1 MVRRRVPQ
9 IQARQINIFGIV
21 QGVGFRPF
29 VFNIAQK
36 YNLKGMVYNN
46 SSGVY
51 IEVEGEKENVECFIK
66 EIKENPPSLAV
77 IDEIKIKESEVKN
90 YREFKIMESK
100 EDDGFVPVSPDMG
113 VCDDCLKEMNDPNDR
128 RYRYPF
134 INCTNCGPRFSII
147 EDIPYDR
154 PKTSMKVFQ
163 MCEKCEKEYND
174 PNDRR
179 FHAQP
184 VACFDCGPKLEFVGD
199 NCQEDEIKCVV
210 DSLKRGKIVAIKGI
224 GGFHLAVNALDDE
237 AVSTLRSRKKRYGKP
252 FAVMMKDIKQ
262 VEEYC
267 IVSEEEKKLLL
278 SQRKPIVLLKKKGE
292 KLARGVADGLDT
304 LGVML
309 PYAPIHYLLMEEIDF
324 PIVMTSG
331 NVSEEPLCKD
341 NEEALEKL
349 KDIADAF
356 LLNNRDIVN
365 KIDDSVTSFNGG
377 AERIIRRARGYAPQ
391 PILLK
396 KDVKAN
402 VLAVGGFYK
411 NTFCMT
417 RGQYAFISHHIG
429 DLDNEKTFEYYKE
442 QIERY
447 KGLFRVTP
455 QVIAHDMHKG
465 YLSTQ
470 YALSCDLPRIE
481 VQHHHAHIASCMAEY
496 NITDKV
502 IGIAYDGTGY
512 GTDGNIWGAEF
523 LICDLKDFLRVGH
536 LKYRPLPGGELAIR
550 KIYRVALGFISEDI
564 NFYKDFVERFD
575 SREVDLILKQI
586 EKKINTSY
594 VSSMGRFF
602 DAAASLLGVRDQV
615 LFEGQGAMELE
626 SLIIE
631 NDDFY
636 DFDVYRDEEYIINPE
651 IILHQLYEDYKNGID
666 KRIIATKFHN
676 SIVEFTHYLALELRK
691 EFGINKVV
699 LSGGSFQNR
708 YLLKKLLAK
717 LTASG
722 FEAYSN
728 SKVPCN
734 DGGISL
740 GQAVIANKKLEG

>member
-1 MVRRRVPQ
+1 MVRGRVPQ

-36 YNLKGMVYNN
+36 YNLKGIVYNN
-46 SSGVY
+46 SSGLY
-51 IEVEGEKENVECFIK
+51 IEVEGEEKDIEAFIR
-66 EIKENPPSLAV
+66 EIKKNPPSLSV
-77 IDEIKIKESEVKN
+77 IDEIQVREVEVKE
-90 YREFKIMESK
+90 YKDFKIVGSK
-100 EDDGFVPVSPDMG
+100 EDGGFVPVSPDMG
-113 VCDDCLKEMNDPNDR
+113 VCEDCLRELKDPKDR

-154 PKTSMKVFQ
+154 AKTSMKVFP
-163 MCEKCEKEYND
+163 MCEKCSREYHD
-174 PNDRR
+174 PHDRR

-184 VACFDCGPKLEFVGD
+184 VACFDCGPSLSFVGEECFD
-199 NCQEDEIKCVV
+199 DEIKCVAKA
-210 DSLKRGKIVAIKGI
+210 LKEGKIVAIKGI

-237 AVSTLRSRKKRYGKP
+237 AVATLRRRKKRYGKP
-252 FAVMMKDIKQ
+252 FAVMMRD
-262 VEEYC
+262 VEEVKKYC
-267 IVSEEEKKLLL
+267 IVSPEEERLLL
-278 SQRKPIVLLKKKGE
+278 SQRRPIVLLKKKGE
-292 KLARGVADGLDT
+292 KLAKGIADDLDT

-331 NVSEEPLCKD
+331 NVSEEPICKD

-349 KDIADAF
+349 KDIADVF

-365 KIDDSVTSFNGG
+365 RIDDSVTSFNAG

-396 KDVKAN
+396 KQVKASI
-402 VLAVGGFYK
+402 LAVGGFYK

-417 RGQYAFISHHIG
+417 KGHYAFISHHIG
-429 DLDNEKTFEYYKE
+429 DLDNEKAFNYYIE

-447 KGLFRVTP
+447 KKLFRVDP
-455 QVIAHDMHKG
+455 EVVVHDMHKG

-470 YALSCDLPRIE
+470 YAKSLDLPKIE
-481 VQHHHAHIASCMAEY
+481 VQHHHAHIASCMAEH
-496 NITDKV
+496 NLDEKV

-512 GTDGNIWGAEF
+512 GTDGNVWGAEV
-523 LICDLKDFLRVGH
+523 LVCDLKSFERIAH
-536 LKYRPLPGGELAIR
+536 LKYKPLPGNELAIK
-550 KIYRVALGFISEDI
+550 KIYRTALGFIFDNIS
-564 NFYKDFVERFD
+564 FYKNFVEEVD
-575 SREVDLILKQI
+575 SRELDIILKQI
-586 EKKINTSY
+586 DRKINTAY

-602 DAAASLLGVRDQV
+602 DAVAALIGVRKEV
-615 LFEGQGAMELE
+615 LFEGQAAMELE
-626 SLIIE
+626 SLMAE
-631 NDDFY
+631 S
-636 DFDVYRDEEYIINPE
+636 EEYYEYEILKEDGYVIDPE
-651 IILHQLYEDYKNGID
+651 LILRQIYEDYMKGFEKSYIS
-666 KRIIATKFHN
+666 AKFHN
-676 SIVEFTHYLALELRK
+676 TVVNFTYDLANLIRK
-691 EFGINKVV
+691 ETGINKVV

-708 YLLKKLLAK
+708 YLLKKLIEK
-717 LTASG
+717 LSLSG
-722 FEAYSN
+722 FEVYSN

-740 GQAVIANKKLEG
+740 GQAVIANKILEG

>member
-1 MVRRRVPQ
+1 MVRRRVSK
-9 IQARQINIFGIV
+9 IQAKQIDIFGIV

-29 VFNIAQK
+29 VFTTAQK
-36 YNLKGMVYNN
+36 YNLRGIVYNT
-46 SSGVY
+46 SWGVY
-51 IEVEGEKENVECFIK
+51 IEVEGEEENINSFIK
-66 EIKENPPSLAV
+66 DMKYNAPPLAV
-77 IDEIKIKESEVKN
+77 IDEIKVKN
-90 YREFKIMESK
+90 LEIKNYKDFRIISSQVN
-100 EDDGFVPVSPDMG
+100 DGFVPISPDMG
-113 VCDDCLKEMNDPNDR
+113 VCEDCLKEMNDPNNR

-154 PKTSMKVFQ
+154 PKTSMRVFP
-163 MCEKCEKEYND
+163 MCEKCEEEYND
-174 PNDRR
+174 PHDRR

-184 VACFDCGPKLEFVGD
+184 VACFDCGPKLEFVGE
-199 NCQEDEIKCVV
+199 NCDEDEIKCVA
-210 DSLKRGKIVAIKGI
+210 DALKRGKIAAIKGI
-224 GGFHLAVNALDDE
+224 GGFHLAVNALNDE
-237 AVSTLRSRKKRYGKP
+237 AVFTLRSRKKRYGKP
-252 FAVMMKDIKQ
+252 FAVMMKDLNQ

-267 IVSEEEKKLLL
+267 FVSDEEKKLLL
-278 SQRKPIVLLKKKGE
+278 SQRRPIVLLKKKGE
-292 KLARGVADGLDT
+292 KLAKGVADRLDN

-309 PYAPIHYLLMEEIDF
+309 PYAPLHYLLMEEIDF

-331 NVSEEPLCKD
+331 NVSEEPLCKN

-349 KDIADAF
+349 KGIADVF

-365 KIDDSVTSFNGG
+365 RIDDSVTIFNAG
-377 AERIIRRARGYAPQ
+377 AERVIRRARGYAPQ

-396 KDVKAN
+396 KNAKVN

-411 NTFCMT
+411 NTFCLT
-417 RGQYAFISHHIG
+417 QGHYAFISHHIG
-429 DLDNEKTFEYYKE
+429 DLDNEKTFEYYVE

-447 KGLFRVTP
+447 KRLFRVNP
-455 QVIAHDMHKG
+455 EVIAHDMHKG

-470 YALSCDLPRIE
+470 YALSCDLPRVE

-496 NITDKV
+496 DITDKV

-512 GTDGNIWGAEF
+512 GMDGNIWGAEF

-536 LKYRPLPGGELAIR
+536 LEYKPLPGGEQAIK
-550 KIYRVALGFISEDI
+550 KIYRTALGFISQDI
-564 NFYKDFVERFD
+564 NFYKDFVGKFD
-575 SREVDLILKQI
+575 SKEIDIILKQI
-586 EKKINTSY
+586 ERRINTPY
-594 VSSMGRFF
+594 ASSMGRFF
-602 DAAASLLGVRDQV
+602 DAAASLLGLRDEV

-636 DFDVYRDEEYIINPE
+636 DFDVYRNEEYIIDPE
-651 IILHQLYEDYKNGID
+651 IILHQLYEDYRKGVD

-676 SIVEFTHYLALELRK
+676 SIVEFTFYLALKLREEL
-691 EFGINKVV
+691 GINKVV
-699 LSGGSFQNR
+699 LSGGSFQNK
-708 YLLKKLLAK
+708 YLLKKLMTK
-717 LTASG
+717 LTDSG
-722 FEAYSN
+722 FETYTN